1 MLQLHANLFARP
13 EVLSQGANVT
23 LRNLELT
30 TLESPSGGPPELLQP
45 LPVSFETLQERI
57 AQLPRADIEP
67 DGFFLITGGKH
78 DTFWRLN
85 GHMYEFDGQLHRV
98 ELNGQCPSETLD
110 AVLRAIGR
118 PAGEL
123 VFQLVMEGVTLD
135 EQNFRNWAA
144 A

>member
-13 EVLSQGANVT
+13 DVLSQGADVT
-23 LRNLELT
+23 LRNLELA
-30 TLESPSGGPPELLQP
+30 TLESPGGGPPDLLKP

-67 DGFFLITGGKH
+67 DGFFLVTGGKH

-85 GHMYEFDGQLHRV
+85 GHMYEFDGQMHRV

-110 AVLRAIGR
+110 AVLMAIGW
-118 PAGEL
+118 PECEL

-135 EQNFRNWAA
+135 EVNFRSWSAS
-144 A
+144 